1 MAFRTKTWGK
11 RDGDIRVADN
21 VGRIKK
27 ELLVAIGSGS
37 NKETIIKMAS
47 ALETCSSIST
57 DASLLDLNGR
67 WSLLYSTQTNSGVD
81 KDKTTIDKFLAF
93 LYKVGWHCKKLVTLS
108 KIRIIMKSRFRSE
121 SLCIKFFVSPNINS
135 CAGIFP
141 FCSSACR

>member
-1 MAFRTKTWGK
+1 MSSTPMRMWGKRGRTRKETDHTQKQSSPRDSQSSSGRYGVAFRTKTWGK

-47 ALETCSSIST
+47 ALESCSSIST

-93 LYKVGWHCKKLVTLS
+93 LYKVGWHCKK
-108 KIRIIMKSRFRSE
+108 
-121 SLCIKFFVSPNINS
+121 
-135 CAGIFP
+135 
-141 FCSSACR
+141 